1 MPDKLCRI
9 TEILLT
15 DRHVGLRLVVAVVVG
30 AVVVGVIPYTNENG
44 DCVFGF
50 EWMWMDG

>member
-15 DRHVGLRLVVAVVVG
+15 DRRHVGLRPGGGGVVA
-30 AVVVGVIPYTNENG
+30 YTNENG
-44 DCVFGF
+44 DCAFGF

>member
-15 DRHVGLRLVVAVVVG
+15 DRRHVGLRLVVVVG
-30 AVVVGVIPYTNENG
+30 GGGVVAYTNENG
-44 DCVFGF
+44 DCAFGF